1 MYTKIRNQI
10 KEAMISKDTIKRDVL
25 KMVLDK
31 AKAIVKEK
39 NPVDTPDVIPDD
51 IIIQAVQKEIKQLN
65 QTKDALIGKEST
77 DLYTET
83 TSKINILSEYL
94 PKMMSEEEVDKAVFG
109 ILSKGD
115 YDNFG
120 LKMKA
125 CMAELK
131 GKADSKL
138 IKQIVEK
145 YK

>member
-10 KEAMISKDTIKRDVL
+10 KEAMINKDTIKRDVL

-39 NPVDTPDVIPDD
+39 SPIDTPDVIPDD
-51 IIIQAVQKEIKQLN
+51 VIVQAVQKEIKQLN

-77 DLYTET
+77 DLYAET

-94 PKMMSEEEVDKAVFG
+94 PKMMSEEEVEAAVAR
-109 ILSKGD
+109 ILSNGS

-120 LKMKA
+120 IKMKT

-131 GKADSKL
+131 GKADSKV
-138 IKQIVEK
+138 IKSVVEK

>member
-51 IIIQAVQKEIKQLN
+51 VIIQAVQKEIKQLN

-94 PKMMSEEEVDKAVFG
+94 PKMMSEEEVDKAVFD

>member
-10 KEAMISKDTIKRDVL
+10 KEAMINKDTIKRDVL

-39 NPVDTPDVIPDD
+39 NPVDTPDVISDD
-51 IIIQAVQKEIKQLN
+51 VIIQAVQKEVKQLN

-94 PKMMSEEEVDKAVFG
+94 PKMMGEEEVDRAVFD

>member
-10 KEAMISKDTIKRDVL
+10 KEAMISKDTVKRDAL

-39 NPVDTPDVIPDD
+39 NPVNTPDVIPDD
-51 IIIQAVQKEIKQLN
+51 VIIQAVQKEVKQLN

-94 PKMMSEEEVDKAVFG
+94 PKMMSEEEVDKAVFD

-138 IKQIVEK
+138 IKQIVGK

>member
-10 KEAMISKDTIKRDVL
+10 KEAMISKDTVKRDAL

-39 NPVDTPDVIPDD
+39 NPVNTPDNIPDD
-51 IIIQAVQKEIKQLN
+51 VIIQAVQKEVKQLN

-94 PKMMSEEEVDKAVFG
+94 PKMMSEEEVDKAVFD

-120 LKMKA
+120 LKMKVV
-125 CMAELK
+125 MAELK

-138 IKQIVEK
+138 IKDIVEN
-145 YK
+145 YR